1 MGQGY
6 GRRVSTPPSVRLPA
20 GVQPDTWMVR
30 GSRRAVLHA
39 GLDGA
44 AEIVVLVPGFT
55 GSKEDFLVL
64 LPLIA
69 ADGRAAVAYDQL
81 GQYESGGSDRPQ
93 DYALEDLG
101 ADVAEV
107 AAQAV
112 SRSATAGPTRTIPI
126 HLVGHSFGGLV
137 AQAAVAD
144 GRLVPATLTLLCSGP
159 GALPESRW
167 QQLPALV
174 AALDEHDLATIWQ
187 IMRELDGPADSG
199 PVLPDDVAEFLE
211 RRWHANNPVGLAQF
225 ATHLM
230 SAPDR
235 SVDLAR
241 QSTAGLPITVM
252 CGAEDD
258 AWPVPDQVAMAER
271 IGAESIVLDGV
282 GHSPNTEAP
291 EATAAALASGWARAR

>member
-1 MGQGY
+1 
-6 GRRVSTPPSVRLPA
+6 
-20 GVQPDTWMVR
+20 MVR

-44 AEIVVLVPGFT
+44 TEVVVLVPGFT
-55 GSKEDFLVL
+55 GSKEDFLAL

-69 ADGRAAVAYDQL
+69 GDGRAAVAYDQL
-81 GQYESGGSDRPQ
+81 GQYESDGSDRAQ
-93 DYALEDLG
+93 DYALDDLG

-107 AAQAV
+107 VAQAV
-112 SRSATAGPTRTIPI
+112 SRSATVGPDRPI
-126 HLVGHSFGGLV
+126 AIHVVGHSFGGLV

-144 GRLVPATLTLLCSGP
+144 QRLVPATLTLLCSGP

-187 IMRELDGPADSG
+187 IMRGLDGPAGSG
-199 PVLPDDVAEFLE
+199 PAVPDDVAVFLE
-211 RRWHANNPVGLAQF
+211 RRWHANHPVGLAQF
-225 ATHLM
+225 ATQLM

-235 SVDLAR
+235 SADLAR
-241 QSTAGLPITVM
+241 QSAAGLPITVI
-252 CGAEDD
+252 CGAQDD
-258 AWPVPDQVAMAER
+258 AWPVPDQVTMAER

-291 EATAAALASGWARAR
+291 EVTAAALASGWARAGRHTR